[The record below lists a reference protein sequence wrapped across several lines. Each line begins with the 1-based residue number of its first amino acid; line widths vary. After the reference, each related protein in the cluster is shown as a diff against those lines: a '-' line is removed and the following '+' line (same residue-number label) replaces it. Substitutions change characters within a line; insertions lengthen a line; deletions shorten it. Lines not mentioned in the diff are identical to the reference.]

1 MIGGI
6 VYGFLLGF
14 LFYYLILVIDDYF
27 MELLLMI
34 GILIVGY
41 VFVDVIYV
49 FGLFVMVVFGIMIGN
64 WICFIGFLKES
75 EEYFDY
81 FWEFVDEFFNGVLFL
96 LIGMLMLLFEFY

>member
-1 MIGGI
+1 MGGI
-6 VYGFLLGF
+6 IYGLVFGL
-14 LFYYLILVIDDYF
+14 LFYYFISVINDYF
-27 MELLLMI
+27 MELLLII

-75 EEYFDY
+75 EEYLDY
-81 FWEFVDEFFNGVLFL
+81 FWELVDEFFNGVLFL
-96 LIGMLMLLFEFY
+96 LIGMLMLFF